1 MTKTE
6 TAAMKMFSTEQ
17 LEDWKDQIAEWW
29 GKEHLRYDHK
39 QVVEL
44 FQKWFGVTKKDAI
57 EMEFNSRE
65 DSEKFIEGFLNH
77 LVNDFRAKLHER
89 GRVARIDVSMSFQD
103 GAFATTEFPAGSGQ
117 EFQHD
122 VPGHAGIVGQVYYRD
137 GSIQT
142 VFQRFIS
149 HPFWQYSH
157 RTGQPPV
164 GDGSVKPV
172 TVANKG
178 AAQTKAIEQV
188 VRDRA
193 EKAYQ
198 RELKEKARRGKQRVQ

>member
-1 MTKTE
+1 MTKTAAAE
-6 TAAMKMFSTEQ
+6 TMFSTEQ

-29 GKEHLRYDHK
+29 GREKLRYDHK

-44 FQKWFGVTKKDAI
+44 FQRWFGVTKNEAI
-57 EMEFNSRE
+57 EMEYNSRE
-65 DSEKFIEGFLNH
+65 ESEKFIEHFRNS
-77 LVNDFRAKLHER
+77 LVSAFKAKLHER
-89 GRVARIDVSMSFQD
+89 LRVARLDVSMAFQD
-103 GAFATTEFPAGSGQ
+103 GAFATTEFPAGSGR

-157 RTGQPPV
+157 RTGQ
-164 GDGSVKPV
+164 
-172 TVANKG
+172 
-178 AAQTKAIEQV
+178 
-188 VRDRA
+188 R
-193 EKAYQ
+193 
-198 RELKEKARRGKQRVQ
+198 KESEP

>member
-1 MTKTE
+1 
-6 TAAMKMFSTEQ
+6 MFTTEQ

-44 FQKWFGVTKKDAI
+44 FRKWFGATKEDAI

-65 DSEKFIEGFLNH
+65 NSEKFIEGVLDR
-77 LVNDFRAKLHER
+77 LVDKFEAKLR
-89 GRVARIDVSMSFQD
+89 KGKRVARLDVSMSFKY
-103 GAFATTEFPAGSGQ
+103 GAFATTEFPVGSGQ
-117 EFQHD
+117 VYRHL
-122 VPGHAGIVGQVYYRD
+122 VPGHAGIVGKVTYRD

-157 RTGQPPV
+157 LTGQPPV
-164 GDGSVKPV
+164 GDESVNSI
-172 TVANKG
+172 ADAHNG
-178 AAQTKAIEQV
+178 AAQTTA
-188 VRDRA
+188 
-193 EKAYQ
+193 
-198 RELKEKARRGKQRVQ
+198 

>member
-1 MTKTE
+1 MTKITHVR
-6 TAAMKMFSTEQ
+6 AAAAKKMFSTEQ

-29 GKEHLRYDHK
+29 GRENLRYDHK

-44 FQKWFGVTKKDAI
+44 FRKWFGVSKQDAI

-65 DSEKFIEGFLNH
+65 DSEKFIEDFLDW
-77 LVNDFRAKLHER
+77 LVSNFKSKLHK
-89 GRVARIDVSMSFQD
+89 GSRVARLDVSMSFQD

-117 EFQHD
+117 EFKHD

-157 RTGQPPV
+157 RTALPPV
-164 GDGSVKPV
+164 GDASVKLKPD
-172 TVANKG
+172 AR
-178 AAQTKAIEQV
+178 QQ
-188 VRDRA
+188 RA
-193 EKAYQ
+193 TP
-198 RELKEKARRGKQRVQ
+198 